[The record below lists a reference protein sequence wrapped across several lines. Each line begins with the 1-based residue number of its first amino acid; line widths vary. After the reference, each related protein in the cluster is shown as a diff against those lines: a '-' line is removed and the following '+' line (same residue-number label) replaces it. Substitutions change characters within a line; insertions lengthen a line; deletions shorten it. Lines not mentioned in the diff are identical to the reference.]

1 MNPFEYFRVAIGSV
15 AHNKVRSLLTMLGV
29 IIGVMSV
36 ILLVALGEA
45 AQIFVESEF
54 AGMGTN
60 ILMITPGKQ
69 ETTGMMPI
77 FAGSF
82 RKLKYQEAKQV
93 ERRGKGI
100 KAVSPVVL
108 GAGRVSWADRRR
120 DTMII
125 GGTPAFLDVRN
136 LAIGQGRFIN
146 LQDIQKRRNVCV
158 LGTKVKEELFGAENA
173 LGKQV
178 SINRRKHIV
187 VGVMEPKGMMLGL
200 NMDDLTIIPIVSGQQ
215 MFHGGEDILHQI
227 LVQARSPD
235 EVELAMEEARRILK
249 EEHDYIEDFTITD
262 QKAMMDTFGKI
273 FLALKVML
281 GGIASISLLVGGIG
295 IMNIMLVSVRER
307 TREVGIRKA
316 VGATRADVGF
326 QFAIES
332 ITISAIGGL
341 IGIAV
346 AYLSAFGVRVA
357 FPAFPVYC
365 AGWAVATAFL
375 FSLSVGVFFGAYPAY
390 KAASVDP
397 VDALRYE

>member
-1 MNPFEYFRVAIGSV
+1 MNPFEYFRVAIDSV
-15 AHNKVRSLLTMLGV
+15 AQNKVRSLLTMLGV

-36 ILLVALGEA
+36 ILLVALGEG
-45 AQIFVESEF
+45 AQTFVETEF

-60 ILMITPGKQ
+60 ILMVTPGKQ
-69 ETTGMMPI
+69 ETSGMMPI
-77 FAGSF
+77 IAGSF
-82 RKLKYQEAKQV
+82 RKLTYRNAKQI
-93 ERRGKGI
+93 ETRARGV

-108 GAGRVSWADRRR
+108 GAGRVRFGERRR

-125 GGTPAFLDVRN
+125 GATPAFLEVRN
-136 LAIGQGRFIN
+136 LKIGQGRFITD
-146 LQDIQKRRNVCV
+146 QDIQKHRNVCV
-158 LGTKVKEELFGAENA
+158 IGTTVKEEVFGEENA
-173 LGKQV
+173 ISKQV

-200 NMDDLTIIPIVSGQQ
+200 NMDDLTIIPIVSGQL
-215 MFHGGEDILHQI
+215 MFYGGEDALHQI
-227 LVQARSPD
+227 LVQASNPD
-235 EVELAMEEARRILK
+235 EIEIAMESTREVLK

-262 QKAMMDTFGKI
+262 QKSMMDTFGKI
-273 FLALKVML
+273 FLALKIML
-281 GGIASISLLVGGIG
+281 AGIASISLLVGGIG

-332 ITISAIGGL
+332 ITISAIGGVL
-341 IGIAV
+341 GV
-346 AYLSAFGVRVA
+346 LMAYICAFAIRFF
-357 FPAFPVYC
+357 FPQFPVYC
-365 AGWAVATAFL
+365 AEWAIATAFL

-397 VDALRYE
+397 VEALRYE